1 MKIVFFVYKYFC
13 TSNWAKTSKSP
24 GIKIQRYLG
33 MNKKKQQ
40 KIILTITQKSKK
52 IKLQVDIIEHL
63 GKFLEGL
70 NHCSKSLLDKTFES
84 FSGWNMFS
92 LFISS

>member
-1 MKIVFFVYKYFC
+1 
-13 TSNWAKTSKSP
+13 
-24 GIKIQRYLG
+24 

-70 NHCSKSLLDKTFES
+70 NHCSKNLLDKIFES
-84 FSGWNMFS
+84 FSG
-92 LFISS
+92 